1 MFLVHG
7 VSALHAARHHAHRC
21 SRPGAQGTRGGSRR
35 LQDRRAALQHGIVRL
50 QEVPEL
56 PAETRVPAAV
66 PGVSA
71 GRSQHAAEQL
81 EPPPRQRRGRR
92 ADGTAVTRMLCFA
105 AALVAAGA
113 ISLAAQGTISDSH
126 AIAESHTP
134 PDYVIGI
141 GDVLQVVFWRD
152 KDLSAEVMV
161 RPDGK
166 ITLPLLNE
174 IEASGMTPE
183 QLRLA
188 VIERANRFVDDP
200 RANVIVKEINSR
212 ATARGVTEFASG
224 DYAFILRNAAGR
236 QMSIKFNYKSALKG
250 QRLAQIVELKAGD
263 TVVVP

>member
-1 MFLVHG
+1 
-7 VSALHAARHHAHRC
+7 
-21 SRPGAQGTRGGSRR
+21 
-35 LQDRRAALQHGIVRL
+35 
-50 QEVPEL
+50 
-56 PAETRVPAAV
+56 
-66 PGVSA
+66 
-71 GRSQHAAEQL
+71 
-81 EPPPRQRRGRR
+81 
-92 ADGTAVTRMLCFA
+92 VTRMLCFA

-212 ATARGVTEFASG
+212 NVYIIGQVTKQGTYPLLGPTSVLQLIATAGGVTEFASG

>member
-1 MFLVHG
+1 V
-7 VSALHAARHHAHRC
+7 
-21 SRPGAQGTRGGSRR
+21 RR
-35 LQDRRAALQHGIVRL
+35 V
-50 QEVPEL
+50 V
-56 PAETRVPAAV
+56 
-66 PGVSA
+66 
-71 GRSQHAAEQL
+71 
-81 EPPPRQRRGRR
+81 
-92 ADGTAVTRMLCFA
+92 CFA
-105 AALVAAGA
+105 AAWIVAGA
-113 ISLAAQGTISDSH
+113 MSLGAQGPAAESRA
-126 AIAESHTP
+126 AIEGHSAIDSHTP

-174 IEASGMTPE
+174 IEASGLTPE

-188 VIERANRFVDDP
+188 VIERANRFMDDP
-200 RANVIVKEINSR
+200 RANVLIKEINSR
-212 ATARGVTEFASG
+212 NVYILGQVAKQGTYPLLAPTSVLQLIATAGGVTEYASG
-224 DYAFILRNAAGR
+224 DNAFILRNAGGR

>member
-1 MFLVHG
+1 M
-7 VSALHAARHHAHRC
+7 
-21 SRPGAQGTRGGSRR
+21 
-35 LQDRRAALQHGIVRL
+35 
-50 QEVPEL
+50 
-56 PAETRVPAAV
+56 
-66 PGVSA
+66 
-71 GRSQHAAEQL
+71 
-81 EPPPRQRRGRR
+81 
-92 ADGTAVTRMLCFA
+92 TRMLCFA

-200 RANVIVKEINSR
+200 RANVIIKEINSR
-212 ATARGVTEFASG
+212 NVYIIGQVTKQGTYPLLGPTSVLQLIATAGGVTEFASG

-250 QRLAQIVELKAGD
+250 QRLAQIVELSRRVAGVLED
-263 TVVVP
+263 AIGDAQVLGDVRVVVQRERLAGAGQVVEFAALDRLGDFLFCDLVEHGQ

>member
-1 MFLVHG
+1 
-7 VSALHAARHHAHRC
+7 
-21 SRPGAQGTRGGSRR
+21 
-35 LQDRRAALQHGIVRL
+35 
-50 QEVPEL
+50 
-56 PAETRVPAAV
+56 
-66 PGVSA
+66 
-71 GRSQHAAEQL
+71 
-81 EPPPRQRRGRR
+81 
-92 ADGTAVTRMLCFA
+92 MLCFA

-188 VIERANRFVDDP
+188 VIGRSSAP
-200 RANVIVKEINSR
+200 
-212 ATARGVTEFASG
+212 TASSTIPAP
-224 DYAFILRNAAGR
+224 
-236 QMSIKFNYKSALKG
+236 
-250 QRLAQIVELKAGD
+250 
-263 TVVVP
+263 T

>member
-1 MFLVHG
+1 V
-7 VSALHAARHHAHRC
+7 
-21 SRPGAQGTRGGSRR
+21 
-35 LQDRRAALQHGIVRL
+35 
-50 QEVPEL
+50 
-56 PAETRVPAAV
+56 
-66 PGVSA
+66 
-71 GRSQHAAEQL
+71 
-81 EPPPRQRRGRR
+81 
-92 ADGTAVTRMLCFA
+92 LCVA
-105 AALVAAGA
+105 AAWVAAGA
-113 ISLAAQGTISDSH
+113 ISIGAQGPAADSRPVVEGH
-126 AIAESHTP
+126 AAVESHTP

-174 IEASGMTPE
+174 IDAGGLTPE

-188 VIERANRFVDDP
+188 VLERANRFVDDP
-200 RANVIVKEINSR
+200 RANVLVKEINSR
-212 ATARGVTEFASG
+212 NVYILGQVAKQGTYPILAPTSVLQLIATAGGVTEYASG
-224 DYAFILRNAAGR
+224 DYAFILRNQGGR